1 MITKQHYWNRTL
13 IAGHDD
19 HSNPIL
25 VAELVAAIEGQQYSL
40 DASAETIRQLQTQ
53 NAELEAGLNHAL
65 ARLNEQTAA

>member
-1 MITKQHYWNRTL
+1 MITKQHCWNRTL

-25 VAELVAAIEGQQYSL
+25 VAELVAAVEGLQHSL

-53 NAELEAGLNHAL
+53 NAELEAQLNHVN
-65 ARLNEQTAA
+65 ARLNEQNAA